1 MFGLTPSPAILSSL
15 IQHHL
20 EKYEQKEPHEITAF
34 YVDDVIGGSTNDD
47 KGIEIYENVNEIM
60 KDGGFGL
67 RKWTSNS
74 KVFQERVVVEEQS
87 TKVTKPLTVPGI
99 DEYRES
105 SRERERYR
113 RE

>member
-1 MFGLTPSPAILSSL
+1 
-15 IQHHL
+15 
-20 EKYEQKEPHEITAF
+20 
-34 YVDDVIGGSTNDD
+34 
-47 KGIEIYENVNEIM
+47 M

-74 KVFQERVVVEEQS
+74 KAFQEKVVVEEQS

-99 DEYRES
+99 DEDRES

-113 RE
+113 ID